1 MCGIIGTASTSSI
14 KNRKWLKIGRDLMGH
29 RGPDSY
35 GEYWS
40 DSGKVGFG
48 HRRLSILDLSEGGN
62 QPMLDLEKETI
73 IVLNGEIYNYKEIK
87 SELCKNGFE
96 FKTKTDTEVILN
108 AWKKYGKNCVSIFNG
123 MFAFAIY
130 DLRKQTIFIA
140 RDRAGEK
147 PIFYQNDNGSLH
159 FSSELKGLLANKS
172 IDRKICKKALDCY
185 LSMGYVPN
193 DLSIIDKVKKL
204 PQGHHLT
211 FNLNT
216 GESVIEK
223 YWALPSE
230 INTSMEE
237 PELLERF
244 DYLIKDSV
252 KKQLQADVPV
262 GILLS
267 GGLDSSIITA
277 IAADMKENVST
288 FTVAFPDDKKY
299 DESSHASLIAE
310 YYNTNHHQLNSSS
323 IKVDI
328 LNELSFQFDEPIIDS
343 SMVPT
348 YLVSKEISKYCK
360 VALGGDGGDELFG
373 GYEHYSRLLWT
384 EKYLNNNPG
393 LLRKSISK
401 LSKYLLPIGF
411 KGLNWL
417 QSLSVDYNHSLPIIS
432 SFFDYDDRRKLLIGI
447 DYNYA
452 DKIRSDLIPDEN
464 DLLRRMTIMD
474 YKTYLVE
481 DILVKVDRASML
493 TSLEVRAPLLDYRI
507 IEFAY
512 KLDSQYKANVNI
524 KKIFLKKYAKLIL
537 PNSFNYNRKQGFSIP
552 LNRWLMGGE
561 WRTYFQ
567 DVLMDQNCLFNR
579 NIITKLFKGLDFGM
593 NNSER
598 LFGLVMFELWRNNYS
613 IRV

>member
-1 MCGIIGTASTSSI
+1 
-14 KNRKWLKIGRDLMGH
+14 
-29 RGPDSY
+29 
-35 GEYWS
+35 
-40 DSGKVGFG
+40 
-48 HRRLSILDLSEGGN
+48 
-62 QPMLDLEKETI
+62 
-73 IVLNGEIYNYKEIK
+73 
-87 SELCKNGFE
+87 
-96 FKTKTDTEVILN
+96 
-108 AWKKYGKNCVSIFNG
+108 
-123 MFAFAIY
+123 
-130 DLRKQTIFIA
+130 
-140 RDRAGEK
+140 
-147 PIFYQNDNGSLH
+147 
-159 FSSELKGLLANKS
+159 
-172 IDRKICKKALDCY
+172 
-185 LSMGYVPN
+185 
-193 DLSIIDKVKKL
+193 
-204 PQGHHLT
+204 
-211 FNLNT
+211 
-216 GESVIEK
+216 
-223 YWALPSE
+223 
-230 INTSMEE
+230 
-237 PELLERF
+237 
-244 DYLIKDSV
+244 
-252 KKQLQADVPV
+252 
-262 GILLS
+262 
-267 GGLDSSIITA
+267 
-277 IAADMKENVST
+277 
-288 FTVAFPDDKKY
+288 
-299 DESSHASLIAE
+299 
-310 YYNTNHHQLNSSS
+310 
-323 IKVDI
+323 
-328 LNELSFQFDEPIIDS
+328 
-343 SMVPT
+343 
-348 YLVSKEISKYCK
+348 
-360 VALGGDGGDELFG
+360 
-373 GYEHYSRLLWT
+373 
-384 EKYLNNNPG
+384 
-393 LLRKSISK
+393 
-401 LSKYLLPIGF
+401 LLPIGF